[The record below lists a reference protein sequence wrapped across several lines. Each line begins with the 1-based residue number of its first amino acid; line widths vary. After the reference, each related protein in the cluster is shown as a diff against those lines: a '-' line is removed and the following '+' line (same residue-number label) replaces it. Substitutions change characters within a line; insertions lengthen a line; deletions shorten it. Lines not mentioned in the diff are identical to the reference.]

1 MMLLLVVAIIT
12 SPVVL
17 FAALVSTII
26 SAIVALVQVQIVGS
40 LERIERDPSLTASCS
55 HDTLAGGLTQAASFD
70 LACNWTSGC
79 TAKIV
84 LATIFMINALIIPC
98 SLHLFFLRFLACP
111 QIGRVLIYN
120 IAI

>member
-1 MMLLLVVAIIT
+1 MLLLVVAIIT
-12 SPVVL
+12 SSVVL

-26 SAIVALVQVQIVGS
+26 SAIVALVQVQIVGY
-40 LERIERDPSLTASCS
+40 LERYHSLTATCG
-55 HDTLAGGLTQAASFD
+55 HDALAGGLTQAASFD
-70 LACNWTSGC
+70 LACNRTSGC

-84 LATIFMINALIIPC
+84 LATIFMINALIITC
-98 SLHLFFLRFLACP
+98 SLHLNFLRFLACP

>member
-17 FAALVSTII
+17 FAALVSAII

-40 LERIERDPSLTASCS
+40 LERVKSLSATCG
-55 HDTLAGGLTQAASFD
+55 HDALAGGLTQAASFD

-98 SLHLFFLRFLACP
+98 SLHINSCVF
-111 QIGRVLIYN
+111 
-120 IAI
+120 

>member
-12 SPVVL
+12 SPMVL
-17 FAALVSTII
+17 FAALVSTMI

-40 LERIERDPSLTASCS
+40 LERDSSLTATCG
-55 HDTLAGGLTQAASFD
+55 HNDLAGSLTQAASFD

-79 TAKIV
+79 TTKIV
-84 LATIFMINALIIPC
+84 LATIFMINALIVPC
-98 SLHLFFLRFLACP
+98 SLHLNFCVLFACP

-120 IAI
+120 IAF